1 MSDWFGHAPWPYFD
15 DEQIDAVAAVLR
27 SGKVNY
33 WTGNEGREFERE
45 YAGYLGRRRAIA
57 LANGTVALELALEA
71 FGIGSG
77 DEVIVPARTYVASAS
92 CAVMRGAIPVVADID
107 RDTQCISAETI
118 SRCLTPRTRAVV
130 VVHLAGWPCDMD
142 PILALARE
150 RGLRVI
156 EDCAQAHGAFYKGRP
171 VGSFGDAAA
180 FSFCQDKIITTGG
193 EGGLLA
199 LDDEAAWKRA
209 WAFKDIGR
217 SYDAVYNR
225 QHAPGFRW
233 LTESFGT
240 NWRMTEMQAV
250 LGRIQLGRLP
260 AWIEARRRNAQ
271 IWRNALADLTS
282 VRCPDPPPDVL
293 HSYYKFYAFMRPEAL
308 KFGATRDGVIAAV
321 EALGIPCGV
330 GSCSEIYLE
339 RAFQDRGWQPVDR
352 LPSARELSATSMA
365 FQVHPTIDA
374 TALEQAAR
382 AVRKV
387 LADAAL
393 PQTASGPSESV
404 SCAA

>member
-1 MSDWFGHAPWPYFD
+1 MTKWFANAQWPSFD
-15 DEQIDAVAAVLR
+15 EEQIDAVAAVLR

-33 WTGNEGREFERE
+33 WTGTECREFERE
-45 YAGYLGRRRAIA
+45 YAAYLGRRHSIA

-71 FGIGSG
+71 FGVGTG
-77 DEVIVPARTYVASAS
+77 DEVIVPSRTYVASAS
-92 CAVMRGAIPVVADID
+92 CAAMRGAIPVVADID
-107 RDTQCISAETI
+107 RDSQCITAEAI
-118 SRCLTPRTRAVV
+118 ARCLTPRTRAVV

-142 PILALARE
+142 PILELARE

-209 WAFKDIGR
+209 WAYKDIGR
-217 SYDAVYNR
+217 SYDAVYHR
-225 QHAPGFRW
+225 QHPPGFRW

-250 LGRIQLGRLP
+250 LGRIQLKRLP
-260 AWIEARRRNAQ
+260 SWVETRRRNAQ
-271 IWRNALADLTS
+271 IWRDALDGLSAIRIPRPTDEI
-282 VRCPDPPPDVL
+282 L
-293 HSYYKFYAFMRPEAL
+293 HSRYRFYVFAEPSCLRP
-308 KFGATRDGVIAAV
+308 GATRDTILAAI
-321 EALGIPCGV
+321 EAAGIPSGV

-339 RAFQDRGWQPVDR
+339 RAFSDRGWQPEQP
-352 LPSARELSATSMA
+352 LPVARELAQTAMM
-365 FQVHPTIDA
+365 FLVHPTLDPAEVARAATTVRTLIIDA
-374 TALEQAAR
+374 SRPAQKEN
-382 AVRKV
+382 
-387 LADAAL
+387 ADARRCVA
-393 PQTASGPSESV
+393 
-404 SCAA
+404 